1 MYALLLIQSLRA
13 PIIVRLGLLTVSQ
26 ISWMFCV
33 RNFLDL
39 TFLTDVLISSIL
51 PSMPEI
57 LSSFFYILLVIFAS
71 AFSCSL
77 PWVFHHQDSL
87 SLCFLY
93 FFYFHFQVLTS
104 SIYFLYLFNCIFLFF
119 FKGFITFLFNGLC
132 LFDCTFLYFFKG
144 SFLL

>member
-1 MYALLLIQSLRA
+1 
-13 PIIVRLGLLTVSQ
+13 
-26 ISWMFCV
+26 
-33 RNFLDL
+33 
-39 TFLTDVLISSIL
+39 
-51 PSMPEI
+51 
-57 LSSFFYILLVIFAS
+57 
-71 AFSCSL
+71 
-77 PWVFHHQDSL
+77 
-87 SLCFLY
+87 LCFLY